1 MKLSKEEQQRLLEEK
16 LAKMRADKA
25 KKEKELEKQ
34 QELGRIQ
41 MNKELNE
48 VSSCFCPIHV
58 SSRNLQIWRGRGA
71 SLVGHVPLKTDLHKD
86 SLLEKCHLRQA
97 T

>member
-48 VSSCFCPIHV
+48 VSSCSAPFMSLFATCK
-58 SSRNLQIWRGRGA
+58 SGGKGGRVW
-71 SLVGHVPLKTDLHKD
+71 SDMFP
-86 SLLEKCHLRQA
+86 
-97 T
+97 

>member
-1 MKLSKEEQQRLLEEK
+1 MHFLNLAWCPHLCAQVKLSKEEQQRLLEEK
-16 LAKMRADKA
+16 LAKIRADKA

-58 SSRNLQIWRGRGA
+58 SSRNLQIWRERGRVW
-71 SLVGHVPLKTDLHKD
+71 SDMFP
-86 SLLEKCHLRQA
+86 
-97 T
+97 